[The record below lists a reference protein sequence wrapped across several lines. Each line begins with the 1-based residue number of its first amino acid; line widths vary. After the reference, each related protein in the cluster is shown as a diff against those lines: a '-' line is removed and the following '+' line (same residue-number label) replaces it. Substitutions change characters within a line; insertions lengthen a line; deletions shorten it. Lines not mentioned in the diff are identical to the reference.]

1 MVSGL
6 LEGLARKRNNVSYLL
21 AGIAS
26 RYFPT
31 EILPNSRNVAAFVVL
46 GVDFVVIAAV
56 TLFLPFA
63 AVVRY
68 LGPNQELF
76 EPFPL
81 SLSVLICRR
90 HLPHDPPTL
99 RFPYTHLSRKSDPV
113 PRSVHSDTLIKGRF
127 LPTYNRGQGHYG
139 HLEQGTN

>member
-46 GVDFVVIAAV
+46 GVDFVVIAAA

-68 LGPNQELF
+68 LGPNQELSNRF
-76 EPFPL
+76 HYCSVSSFVVDTYHMILQHLGSPACSCPASRTP
-81 SLSVLICRR
+81 SLVLFTVI
-90 HLPHDPPTL
+90 LL
-99 RFPYTHLSRKSDPV
+99 
-113 PRSVHSDTLIKGRF
+113 KG
-127 LPTYNRGQGHYG
+127 RGQGHHG
-139 HLEQGTN
+139 HPEQGSN